1 MKATFKVTFL
11 LQKGKLKA
19 SGKAPIV
26 TRIIV
31 NGEMVHFSTQQEIEP
46 DRWDAK
52 GNRTLGLRAE
62 ERTINRILDEIKAS
76 LHRYYY
82 DCQASGESVSA
93 LKLKNKLCSTEEKP
107 IKSTMELFDK
117 FITEY
122 AELVKAKGYGKEAL
136 LRYKICKNRV
146 QEFLKKEMHADDIP
160 VESINKRL
168 LDKFYLWNRTVY
180 KIGNNTAIHFMH
192 KFSTVYKMAL
202 DYGWVSGNPF
212 HMLKLRKDKTERAY
226 LTIDELERLANKE
239 FSSERLERMRDIFLF
254 CCYTGL
260 AYIDVKTLTTENL
273 VQKADGKWW
282 LVTKRTKT
290 EVPVN
295 VPLLEVPMRLIKKY
309 EPLRKGNLVFPV
321 YSNQKSNDYLKEIA
335 TLCDIHKDVTFHV
348 ARPVLESDNTK
359 VEVKTVVNTVT
370 DTAYIELPVIV
381 EKVATLDTASVLEN
395 KYAKSEASVSDGV
408 LHHSLQTKPVREPV
422 KVERV
427 EVVRD
432 SLVYRDRVQTV
443 TVEVE
448 KELTWWQDLKLK
460 VGGMALL
467 AIALLVAY
475 FLITHII
482 NLKFFKL

>member
-282 LVTKRTKT
+282 IVTKRTKT

-321 YSNQKSNDYLKEIA
+321 YSNQKSNDYIKEIA
-335 TLCDIHKDVTFHV
+335 ALCDIHKDVTFHV
-348 ARPVLESDNTK
+348 ARHTFA
-359 VEVKTVVNTVT
+359 TTVT
-370 DTAYIELPVIV
+370 
-381 EKVATLDTASVLEN
+381 LEN
-395 KYAKSEASVSDGV
+395 GVPIESVSKMLG
-408 LHHSLQTKPVREPV
+408 HTN
-422 KVERV
+422 
-427 EVVRD
+427 
-432 SLVYRDRVQTV
+432 VQT
-443 TVEVE
+443 T
-448 KELTWWQDLKLK
+448 QIY
-460 VGGMALL
+460 AR
-467 AIALLVAY
+467 
-475 FLITHII
+475 ITERKI
-482 NLKFFKL
+482 NLDMDQLSKKLDPQADVYKMPESEYRARKSRKLRRELQEFALANGVPMMN